1 MSCKKLLVYL
11 LILLATFTFKLHAVG
26 ENLHHQH
33 ALPSNLADHN
43 IVESDFSKALKK
55 GKRILQAENWNVW
68 GASPIVGDD
77 GKIHVFYSR
86 WRGTHSRWL
95 SHSEIAHAVAD
106 KPEGPYTVLG
116 TVLTG
121 RGGNKWDADTIHN
134 PTIQKV
140 GDKYAL
146 FFIGNNLK
154 DASKYDG
161 HHASTQRIGLALS
174 DSLYGPFIRVGEDP
188 ILEISKDKKQWD
200 SYLTTNPALLLH
212 PNGEYWLYY
221 KAWDRY
227 NDQMRKMGVAIANH
241 IEGPYIK
248 HEKNPLVSFSHLKR
262 QVEDAYVFI
271 HHNKFY
277 MVMRDMGVIH
287 PHVGLILES
296 DDGINWSEPMLGY
309 RTSVEYIN
317 EEKVERMERPQILFQ
332 NGKPTHLFL
341 ALMGGKY
348 NTSSAFIVEI
358 DQSKF

>member
-1 MSCKKLLVYL
+1 MNNKNYIAIALTFLTM
-11 LILLATFTFKLHAVG
+11 LISGFSNAANKHGFNHT
-26 ENLHHQH
+26 H
-33 ALPSNLADHN
+33 ALPDNLAEVG
-43 IVESDFSKALKK
+43 IVESDFSKRLAKS
-55 GKRILQAENWNVW
+55 GKRILEEENWNVW

-86 WRGTHSRWL
+86 WRGQHKHWL

-106 KPEGPYTVLG
+106 KPEGPYTVIG

-121 RGGNKWDADTIHN
+121 RGGDHWDADTIHN

-154 DASKYDG
+154 NASKYDG
-161 HHASTQRIGLALS
+161 HHASTQRIGLALA
-174 DSLYGPFIRVGEDP
+174 DNIYGPYKRVSDEP
-188 ILEISKDKKQWD
+188 ILDISPNKKQWD
-200 SYLTTNPALLLH
+200 SYLTTNPALLQH

-227 NDQMRKMGVAIANH
+227 NDDLRKMGVATSKNIT
-241 IEGPYIK
+241 GPYVK
-248 HEKNPLVSFSHLKR
+248 HAKNPLVSFSHLNA

-271 HHNKFY
+271 DNNKFH

-287 PHVGLILES
+287 PHVGLLLES
-296 DDGINWSEPMLGY
+296 KDGLKWSEPMLGY
-309 RTSVEYIN
+309 KTNTEYVN
-317 EEKVERMERPQILFQ
+317 EKKVERMERPQILMQ

-341 ALMGGKY
+341 ALMGGKF
-348 NTSSAFIVEI
+348 NTSSAFVL
-358 DQSKF
+358 QLSN